1 MTFRSYTALACIAIQ
16 ANQNEMHGGQ
26 SVPNFDYAMAL
37 GVAKTFRKCYFK
49 SLAQALQFQKGLNKT
64 EATQLAKPFKMKLV
78 QTLLWVLPDAFGSA
92 LKRYFSDKSTL
103 AITEQE
109 IEKHIPMQ

>member
-1 MTFRSYTALACIAIQ
+1 
-16 ANQNEMHGGQ
+16 
-26 SVPNFDYAMAL
+26 MAL

-64 EATQLAKPFKMKLV
+64 EATQLAKTIQNEIGTDITMG
-78 QTLLWVLPDAFGSA
+78 TTDAFGSA

-103 AITEQE
+103 AITAVSYTHLDVYKRQPT
-109 IEKHIPMQ
+109 IGFVGAPVFVT